1 MNENESEEHERQVH
15 ERKFDPDRAA
25 VLEDL
30 DRQRFLPN
38 TKIVQLLAL
47 SGTETVIDY
56 GAGTGALSVE
66 LGRALAEGTVYAVE
80 ENVEMARLL
89 QQKLSDAGMPRVH
102 PLVIEDNQVPLADGS
117 AYRVLA
123 VNLLHEVVGE
133 NALEEMRRLLSPEGL
148 LLVVDWDAEIER
160 DQGPPAHV
168 ALSPEQGRRML
179 EEAGFTVES
188 IAQTGFPYHYALAA
202 RK

>member
-1 MNENESEEHERQVH
+1 
-15 ERKFDPDRAA
+15 
-25 VLEDL
+25 
-30 DRQRFLPN
+30 
-38 TKIVQLLAL
+38 
-47 SGTETVIDY
+47 
-56 GAGTGALSVE
+56 VE

-117 AYRVLA
+117 ADRVLA

-179 EEAGFTVES
+179 EEADFTVES
-188 IAQTGFPYHYALAA
+188 IAETGFPYHYALAS